1 MLDPRDRRGPGGLL
15 IGPAA
20 TALHRGRSGLAVAAA
35 ALVLLLVA
43 GCGGPPPA
51 PGGGVVPAAAPPA
64 VPPSYEASLLVRL
77 QREGSVTRSAE
88 ARWLAAGSSFLLSAR
103 YGPLIPLL
111 SLAAGPDSVYLL
123 LPRRNEFAAA
133 ASDARPG
140 DERDLTFGTAAAW
153 LRGILEPSALKDRMD
168 RVRSHDVGDARVH
181 RGLADGPSGRFVA
194 EVWEDVSTGR
204 IRRWTMDGSDG
215 RRLLVVEYPPGAW
228 KAGFLP
234 REAALFWPEER
245 FAAHIRVQKEKA
257 VASPSAHVF
266 RLERPGQ
273 AREVDLGLPLDA
285 LFE

>member
-1 MLDPRDRRGPGGLL
+1 
-15 IGPAA
+15 
-20 TALHRGRSGLAVAAA
+20 V
-35 ALVLLLVA
+35 
-43 GCGGPPPA
+43 PPA
-51 PGGGVVPAAAPPA
+51 
-64 VPPSYEASLLVRL
+64 YEAGLLVRL

-228 KAGFLP
+228 AAGFLP
-234 REAALFWPEER
+234 REAALLWPEER